1 MLAYKYL
8 IIPFMTA
15 VMCQV
20 IKVLLEYI
28 ETKKVNIN
36 RFFDGMGGMPSTH
49 SALVSSI
56 TTIVYI
62 TYGSTSLLFAI
73 TLFFSLIVVYD
84 SMGIRYESGEQ
95 AKVLNKLS
103 NTNLREMLGHRPIE
117 CLVGVLFG
125 IIFSILLNFI
135 ICIG

>member
-28 ETKKVNIN
+28 RTKRFNIN

-49 SALVSSI
+49 STLTSSL
-56 TTIVYI
+56 TTIIYLN
-62 TYGSTSLLFAI
+62 YGVTSILFALS
-73 TLFFSLIVVYD
+73 LFFSLIVIYD
-84 SMGIRYESGEQ
+84 SMGIRYESGNQ
-95 AKVLNKLS
+95 ARVINKVVG
-103 NTNLREMLGHRPIE
+103 TNLKEKLGHNPLE
-117 CLVGVLFG
+117 VLAGVVLG
-125 IIFSILLNFI
+125 ITLGIVMNIIFT
-135 ICIG
+135 